1 MSELYRSRNK
11 DELFISVIIPVF
23 NDAKGLRNCLQALSN
38 QTYDKSMFEIIV
50 VDNNSD
56 EDIKSVVA
64 QFKKAQY
71 THESQPGS
79 YVARNKG
86 IFVAK
91 GEIIAFTD
99 ADCLPNADW
108 IEKGVNK
115 LLGTPNCGVVGGKI
129 EVIFKNPG
137 HPTAIELFDSITAF
151 PQQHFIEKDN
161 FSATANTF
169 TFRSVI
175 NHVGD
180 FNSKLKS
187 NGDREWGNR
196 VFSSNYKLV
205 YADDT
210 CVFHP
215 ARYSYAQM
223 RKKYARLVGGQYD
236 LQQNQNIYSLK
247 LFVRSVIRDLKY
259 LILQVLELLFAKKI
273 NSTVETKIHNTWHQI
288 QLTRLILFIRYVM
301 VTERIRLHFG
311 GQSQRG

>member
-1 MSELYRSRNK
+1 MTTELYKEKS
-11 DELFISVIIPVF
+11 EFLVSVIIPVF
-23 NDAKGLRNCLQALSN
+23 NDVTGLNNCLQALNN
-38 QTYDKSMFEIIV
+38 QTYDKNIYEIVV

-56 EDIKSVVA
+56 EDIKSIVDKFHA
-64 QFKKAQY
+64 HYA
-71 THESQPGS
+71 HEIQPGS

-86 IFVAK
+86 ISVAK

-99 ADCLPNADW
+99 ADCIPSSDW
-108 IEKGVNK
+108 LEKGVNK
-115 LLGTPNCGVVGGKI
+115 LLNTPDCGLVGGKI
-129 EVIFKNPG
+129 EVTFKNPAQ
-137 HPTAIELFDSITAF
+137 PTAVELFDSITAF

-161 FSATANTF
+161 FSATANAF

-175 NHVGD
+175 EDVGC

-196 VFSSNYKLV
+196 VFSSNYKLI
-205 YADDT
+205 YADDA

-215 ARYSYAQM
+215 ARNSYAQM

-247 LFVRSVIRDLKY
+247 LFVRSVLRDLKY
-259 LILQVLELLFAKKI
+259 LIFQVLELLFAKKI
-273 NSTVETKIHNTWHQI
+273 HSVVDTRINNTWYQI